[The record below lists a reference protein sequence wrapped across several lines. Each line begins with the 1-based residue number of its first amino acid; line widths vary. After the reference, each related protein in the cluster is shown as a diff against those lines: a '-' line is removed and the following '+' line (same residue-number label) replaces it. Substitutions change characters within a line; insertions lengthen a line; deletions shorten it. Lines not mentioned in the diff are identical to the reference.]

1 METSTP
7 KRKRKSQTRRGILN
21 WRTIVCEIDVC
32 ARVPSCE
39 QVPNPFEK
47 SLKRFWIWTKCKN
60 SHLAFFSHIICAN
73 GNEQGSLLTN
83 VMVGFLYGTNTV
95 YFLSFFL
102 PIHVIAIFL
111 SPFDFI
117 LKHVYFLCKDT
128 NNGYKYSPGKN
139 RKTVLQMIVV
149 YRSALLI
156 KYSCT

>member
-7 KRKRKSQTRRGILN
+7 ERKRKSQTRRGILN
-21 WRTIVCEIDVC
+21 QRTIVCEIDVC
-32 ARVPSCE
+32 ACHLANKS
-39 QVPNPFEK
+39 QILLK

-73 GNEQGSLLTN
+73 GIEQGSLVTK
-83 VMVGFLYGTNTV
+83 VMSGFLYGTNTV
-95 YFLSFFL
+95 YFLSFFCQFMSL
-102 PIHVIAIFL
+102 LFFCLFL
-111 SPFDFI
+111 I
-117 LKHVYFLCKDT
+117 LSWNMCISFVDT
-128 NNGYKYSPGKN
+128 NNGYKYSPRKN

>member
-1 METSTP
+1 M
-7 KRKRKSQTRRGILN
+7 
-21 WRTIVCEIDVC
+21 
-32 ARVPSCE
+32 
-39 QVPNPFEK
+39 
-47 SLKRFWIWTKCKN
+47 TK
-60 SHLAFFSHIICAN
+60 
-73 GNEQGSLLTN
+73 

-117 LKHVYFLCKDT
+117 LKHVYFQCKDT

-139 RKTVLQMIVV
+139 KKTVLQMIVV